1 MPTFFSKKKK
11 IRLPQKPNR
20 TNFQPNGLVRD
31 PNFWNI
37 VPLEHEALLLIN
49 ILRVHIIL
57 PKRRILEL
65 KIGNR
70 CFGHVP
76 RCRINIPSLPGCPQ
90 DIEIEMP
97 SNPKGRISRALSSH
111 FVWLILNYEDV
122 LRKKNWR
129 RACVVPCGVFNRFAH
144 VSLIQEIRPY
154 SWLIHGSW
162 RRKCTLQSSFIY
174 PPTNETFCQF
184 KLWYHLNLNC
194 SQDTMVKILFSL
206 VFLYV
211 QTVNNHY

>member
-1 MPTFFSKKKK
+1 MIRFSHIHHMACPPFSLKKK

-122 LRKKNWR
+122 LRKKIGEEH
-129 RACVVPCGVFNRFAH
+129 VSSPV
-144 VSLIQEIRPY
+144 VSLIVLHMFP
-154 SWLIHGSW
+154 WF
-162 RRKCTLQSSFIY
+162 RR
-174 PPTNETFCQF
+174 
-184 KLWYHLNLNC
+184 
-194 SQDTMVKILFSL
+194 
-206 VFLYV
+206 
-211 QTVNNHY
+211 